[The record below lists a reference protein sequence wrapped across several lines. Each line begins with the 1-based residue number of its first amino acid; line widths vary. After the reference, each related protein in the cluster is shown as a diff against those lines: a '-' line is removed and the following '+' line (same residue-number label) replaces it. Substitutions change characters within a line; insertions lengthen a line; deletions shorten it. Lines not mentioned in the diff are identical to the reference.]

1 VSLAETTSPDYAE
14 LSRLVRAEGLLEPQ
28 EGYYALKLLL
38 ALGAVAV
45 TVVVALV
52 TTHPAILLADAVL
65 LAIASTQLALLAHDV
80 VHRQAFR
87 ARWLNQFLRY
97 AVGNVL
103 LGMSPSWWAEKHT
116 QHHANP
122 NHIELDPD
130 LQIPLL
136 EFSEARIAQRSRW
149 ERPLIAIQAPILP
162 LLFPFQAV
170 SLRWMSAGHI
180 ATGAAP
186 IRLLQAVLMIGHFV
200 LYAWLLMSLGGLGIA
215 IAFAVVHQATFGLY
229 NSSVF
234 ASNHKGMPILEEGKA
249 RLSFLEE
256 QVMTARNVDGN
267 RLVDFIYGG
276 LNYQIEH
283 HLFPTMPRNNLA
295 KAKTLVRSFCVER
308 GIAYHSTSLPQ
319 AYREGF
325 AHLHRT
331 GAALRRGGGIA
342 A

>member
-1 VSLAETTSPDYAE
+1 MSLAETTTPEYAE
-14 LSRLVRAEGLLEPQ
+14 LSRLIRAEGLLEPQ
-28 EGYYALKLLL
+28 DGYYALKLLL
-38 ALGAVAV
+38 ALGALAGAVIVAI
-45 TVVVALV
+45 VA
-52 TTHPAILLADAVL
+52 THPAVLLVDAVV
-65 LAIASTQLALLAHDV
+65 LALASTQLALLAHDI

-87 ARWLNQFLRY
+87 TRWLNRFLRY

-103 LGMSPSWWAEKHT
+103 LGMSPSWWAEKHN
-116 QHHANP
+116 QHHTNP

-136 EFSEARIAQRSRW
+136 EFSEARIANHAGWR
-149 ERPLIAIQAPILP
+149 RPLIAVQAAILP
-162 LLFPFQAV
+162 MLFPFQAI
-170 SLRWMSAGHI
+170 SLRLMSAMHI
-180 ATGAAP
+180 ANGEASLRP
-186 IRLLQAVLMIGHFV
+186 LQAVLMLSHFA
-200 LYAWLLMSLGGLGIA
+200 LYGLLLYSFGSWGIA
-215 IAFAVVHQATFGLY
+215 IAFLVVHQATFGLY

-249 RLSFLEE
+249 RLSFLQE
-256 QVMTARNVDGN
+256 QVMTTRNVNGN
-267 RLVDFIYGG
+267 RFVDFIYGG

-295 KAKTLVRSFCVER
+295 KAKVLVRAFCAER
-308 GIAYHSTSLPQ
+308 GIAYHSTSLAQ

-331 GAALRRGGGIA
+331 GASLRRGSDIA